1 MLEGAN
7 ETPSLLKVMLWLFP
21 SCTGIFVKNGGQKS
35 ARVRNHLLS
44 PWKQRQRRNP
54 ERIENCFVFP
64 SGGLGGGEG
73 GGFLRYISLVF
84 PIWCQPQ
91 ARRGAIWLGAG
102 RQGERHASQIV
113 VSRAEFSESHTPPP
127 PPFPVLAVLLRR
139 TSTNCLIAR
148 GDT

>member
-73 GGFLRYISLVF
+73 RGFLRYISLVF